1 MGGRIIIRLLTVFP
15 ERREK
20 KSRAFSNIYSRSF
33 TVSACNCWLLCL
45 LKMKAYREPAHTKQ
59 CRVPMLFS
67 LLSLSRSTRP
77 ILPSRA
83 HSSKKSA
90 LFDSTPLRLTRNSIT
105 EFTLLPKKLMED
117 YEMAWESWFSSV
129 HWCISIY
136 NSKIACLSVWT
147 IYITTNSVRDTH
159 LVEWKRSKKP
169 FSAVEGFSPLP
180 SPTPVHFI
188 KDDILDDEM
197 PCVCVLVKPYMFEL
211 RPIVSVGGEP
221 TALAINCRWSKQS
234 SNNAPVS

>member
-1 MGGRIIIRLLTVFP
+1 
-15 ERREK
+15 
-20 KSRAFSNIYSRSF
+20 
-33 TVSACNCWLLCL
+33 
-45 LKMKAYREPAHTKQ
+45 MKAYREPAHTKQ

-90 LFDSTPLRLTRNSIT
+90 LFDSTPLRLTRNSIN

-159 LVEWKRSKKP
+159 PHTWSNGNGLKSLFRLWR
-169 FSAVEGFSPLP
+169 
-180 SPTPVHFI
+180 
-188 KDDILDDEM
+188 
-197 PCVCVLVKPYMFEL
+197 
-211 RPIVSVGGEP
+211 VSHRCLHLHLS
-221 TALAINCRWSKQS
+221 TLSRTIS
-234 SNNAPVS
+234 